1 MTLCLLIL
9 ASVAVVA
16 HVSGIEAAR
25 GALGAAMRA
34 VTGFDSS
41 GIALHTRAGTAATAA
56 SVMLPCAAVII
67 ALLAP
72 GRPEDI
78 TVFVRTARVT
88 AC

>member
-34 VTGFDSS
+34 VTGFDPP
-41 GIALHTRAGTAATAA
+41 GVALHTRAGTAATAA
-56 SVMLPCAAVII
+56 SVVLPCTAVIV

-72 GRPEDI
+72 GGPKDI
-78 TVFVRTARVT
+78 AILVRAARV
-88 AC
+88 AAR

>member
-16 HVSGIEAAR
+16 RVSGIEAAR

-34 VTGFDSS
+34 VTGFDPP
-41 GIALHTRAGTAATAA
+41 GVALHTRAGTAATAA
-56 SVMLPCAAVII
+56 SVVLPCTAVIV

-72 GRPEDI
+72 GGPKDI
-78 TVFVRTARVT
+78 AILVRAARV
-88 AC
+88 AAR